1 MEKCKKCGQCGY
13 FMRYVRYDGTP
24 DHDGDCANLKMNKE
38 CNESKVDPFLPWAID
53 EGYTI
58 LQVGENETACCLFR
72 IDRTP
77 RVRRLIK
84 RLVYRYQQLR
94 K

>member
-1 MEKCKKCGQCGY
+1 
-13 FMRYVRYDGTP
+13 MRYIRHDGTP
-24 DHDGDCANLKMNKE
+24 DNDGDCANLEMNKE
-38 CNESKVDPFLPWAID
+38 CNESSVDPFLPWAID

-58 LQVGENETACCLFR
+58 LQVDENETACGLFR
-72 IDRTP
+72 IGRTP

-84 RLVYRYQQLR
+84 RFKDRYQQLR